1 MNQFRLALPPFLF
14 DIKTDLPIVAENA
27 KNIYGDCY
35 TELLDEN
42 DFVDYRLT
50 VTHSGGIRRFYKPQA
65 RFLCD
70 EREPFKP
77 LNANQAY
84 AILEWGMNWTVA
96 AHELQY
102 VIIHSAVL
110 AKGDKA
116 IIFPAPPGS
125 GKSTLTAHLANS
137 GWRLLSDEMALILP
151 KTNQVIP
158 FVRPVCLKNASIGL
172 AKQWFPD
179 NVFSTIAR
187 DTHKG
192 DVIHMAPSKQAIEQ
206 NTKSASIVGIVYP
219 QYNADE
225 VLNIYPL
232 NMTDTFMQLVH
243 NAFNFTA
250 IGKESFDTVV
260 NLIEQTKNFEIQY
273 NDLNEVDAFLT
284 EEIINAE

>member
-1 MNQFRLALPPFLF
+1 M
-14 DIKTDLPIVAENA
+14 
-27 KNIYGDCY
+27 
-35 TELLDEN
+35 
-42 DFVDYRLT
+42 
-50 VTHSGGIRRFYKPQA
+50 THSGGIRRFYKPQA

-70 EREPFKP
+70 DREPFKP
-77 LNANQAY
+77 LQVGQAY

-125 GKSTLTAHLANS
+125 GKSTLTAHLANN

-151 KTNQVIP
+151 NTNQVIP
-158 FVRPVCLKNASIGL
+158 FVRPICLKNKSIEL

-179 NVFSTIAR
+179 CTFSTVAK

-192 DVIHMAPSKQAIEQ
+192 DVIHMAPSSLALDEGS
-206 NTKSASIVGIVYP
+206 TPADIVGIVFP
-219 QYNADE
+219 QYKSDTQ
-225 VLNIYPL
+225 LDIYQL
-232 NMTDTFMQLVH
+232 NMTQTFMELVQ

-250 IGKESFDTVV
+250 IGKDSFDTVT
-260 NLIEQTKNFEIQY
+260 NLIERTHNFEIHY
-273 NDLNEVDAFLT
+273 NDLNEVESFLMD
-284 EEIINAE
+284 EVINAD